1 MEHQAPAA
9 PSGAT
14 GAEVW
19 RRYPLD
25 VAPAGLQVERALG
38 MIAAGAPLPALCWYW
53 AVEPTLILGV
63 FQPPEVINEAAAAAR
78 GVPLVR
84 RRSGGTGV
92 LAGPP
97 LLSLDIALPPGHRL
111 ALPDVTESYHWLGRA
126 WLATME
132 AIGVRGA
139 RLVSIAEVRAEPH
152 RPLRRLPDGPIPDED
167 LVRLACFGA
176 LSPYEVAI
184 GPRKLVG
191 FSQVRRRAGL
201 LLQVGL
207 PLTWEADFYSRP
219 CSPRARTTARAWP
232 GCYART
238 PWAWTSYS
246 PPSPP
251 RRRSWRSLSR
261 YWPPIGAC
269 AWNPS
274 PQLRRTRRS
283 LFSAPRVTGAAGS
296 ADNRPAHAVLWQTN
310 SRDRMAIDPGCSV
323 VCREQATDVRKA
335 HSGSCD
341 PGHALFVTF
350 H

>member
-1 MEHQAPAA
+1 MERQAPGD
-9 PSGAT
+9 PT
-14 GAEVW
+14 GETAAEVW
-19 RRYPLD
+19 ARYPLD

-38 MIAAGAPLPALCWYW
+38 MIAEGAPLPALCWYW

-111 ALPDVTESYHWLGRA
+111 ALPDVTESYHWLGQA

-139 RLVSIAEVRAEPH
+139 RLVPIAEVRASPH
-152 RPLRRLPDGPIPDED
+152 RPLRRLPDGPILDAD
-167 LVRLACFGA
+167 LVRLACFGS

-191 FSQVRRRAGL
+191 FSQVRRRTGL

-207 PLTWEADFYSRP
+207 PLTWEADLLAALLAARP
-219 CSPRARTTARAWP
+219 DD
-232 GCYART
+232 
-238 PWAWTSYS
+238 
-246 PPSPP
+246 
-251 RRRSWRSLSR
+251 RRRLARLLR
-261 YWPPIGAC
+261 EHAVGLDELLPTVPT
-269 AWNPS
+269 
-274 PQLRRTRRS
+274 PQAIMAVFEQVLAAGWGVRLEHIAST
-283 LFSAPRVTGAAGS
+283 TGAHDGDS
-296 ADNRPAHAVLWQTN
+296 SLR
-310 SRDRMAIDPGCSV
+310 S
-323 VCREQATDVRKA
+323 E
-335 HSGSCD
+335 
-341 PGHALFVTF
+341 
-350 H
+350 

>member
-1 MEHQAPAA
+1 MIYTSRGITDCRAPGRGCGAVAGRPADALDYSVTTNIDHQTATIPT
-9 PSGAT
+9 GET

-19 RRYPLD
+19 TRYPLD
-25 VAPAGLQVERALG
+25 VAAADRQVERALG
-38 MIAAGAPLPALCWYW
+38 MIAEGAPLPALCWYW

-63 FQPPEVINEAAAAAR
+63 FQPAEVINEAAAAAR

-139 RLVSIAEVRAEPH
+139 RLVPIAEVRAAPH
-152 RPLRRLPDGPIPDED
+152 RPLRHLPVGPIPDED
-167 LVRLACFGA
+167 LVRLACFGS

-191 FSQVRRRAGL
+191 FSQVRRRGGL

-207 PLTWEADFYSRP
+207 PLTWEADLLAALLAARP
-219 CSPRARTTARAWP
+219 DDRPRLARLLREHAVGLDELLPAVPAPQEIMAVFEQVLAADWGVRLESIAP
-232 GCYART
+232 G
-238 PWAWTSYS
+238 S
-246 PPSPP
+246 
-251 RRRSWRSLSR
+251 
-261 YWPPIGAC
+261 G
-269 AWNPS
+269 
-274 PQLRRTRRS
+274 
-283 LFSAPRVTGAAGS
+283 
-296 ADNRPAHAVLWQTN
+296 AHA
-310 SRDRMAIDPGCSV
+310 
-323 VCREQATDVRKA
+323 E
-335 HSGSCD
+335 HSS
-341 PGHALFVTF
+341 LRSE
-350 H
+350 